1 MRSPDRKRA
10 VMTDEEYVAF
20 RAGVGAAMRRAAV
33 EARRRAIE
41 TLGSVPTWRDGEIVY
56 DTEV

>member
-10 VMTDEEYVAF
+10 VMTAEECVAF
-20 RAGVGAAMRRAAV
+20 RAGVDAAMRRAAV

>member
-1 MRSPDRKRA
+1 MSKVSNTTRVPTKEENDAFFEGVDR
-10 VMTDEEYVAF
+10 
-20 RAGVGAAMRRAAV
+20 AMRRAAV

-41 TLGSVPTWRDGEIVY
+41 TTGYVETWRNGKLVR

>member
-1 MRSPDRKRA
+1 MGGTDRQRPATPDDEHKVFLEGVDAAMKRA
-10 VMTDEEYVAF
+10 AI
-20 RAGVGAAMRRAAV
+20 

-41 TLGSVPTWRDGEIVY
+41 TTGSVPTWRDGKIVY